1 MILFWQGKNLKKS
14 FVVLA
19 VFAFI
24 IGSLFYFRL
33 PVSAFFLN
41 KGIEEYVG
49 KNLSSAKSYLNL
61 AKFADTKN
69 PIIYSYLG
77 RIYVA
82 RSQYNLA
89 EDNFIAA
96 LNLGVKDKDKEIYYG
111 TLYGLAYTY
120 DQLKQFEKAVNYYKE
135 AAALYPNA
143 PLTSQYRAAFLN
155 YQNLNKP
162 EEAAQLLKQLSS
174 LIEKVQDVK
183 VGEADQAAV
192 FNLLARLYL
201 FFGDSTLAIDSAKKG
216 IELIEFSKVQK
227 ELDLEKQILLTSLRL
242 NLASALGK
250 DGQLIAAEKE
260 LEILRKD
267 GKDISA
273 DCALAEIYAVYAPKK
288 NYKKAVEIVE
298 LLLKDGK
305 NIVFSAG
312 FPDRA
317 CRSALSWGYIKTG
330 QTVKAAKA
338 IEQYRAAFVS
348 ENQSAAMKR
357 DLENLGKELAL
368 QEK

>member
-1 MILFWQGKNLKKS
+1 MFLQGKNLKKL
-14 FVVLA
+14 FLVLVVSA
-19 VFAFI
+19 VI
-24 IGSLFYFRL
+24 IGGLFYFRL
-33 PVSAFFLN
+33 SVSAFFLN

-49 KNLSSAKSYLNL
+49 KNLSLARNYLNL
-61 AKFADTKN
+61 AKLADAKN

-82 RSQYNLA
+82 GSQYILA
-89 EDNFIAA
+89 EDNFITA
-96 LNLGVKDKDKEIYYG
+96 LDLGVKDKDKKIYYD

-120 DQLKQFEKAVNYYKE
+120 EKLSQLEKAVNYYKE
-135 AAALYPNA
+135 AIALYPNK
-143 PLTSQYRAAFLN
+143 PLISQYRVAFLN
-155 YQNLNKP
+155 YQNLNRP
-162 EEAAQLLKQLSS
+162 EEATQLLEQLSS
-174 LIEKVQDVK
+174 LIEEAQDTNVYE
-183 VGEADQAAV
+183 GDQAAV

-201 FFGDSTLAIDSAKKG
+201 FSGDSKLAIDSAKKG
-216 IELIEFSKVQK
+216 IELIEFIKVQK
-227 ELDLEKQILLTSLRL
+227 ELDSEKQILLTSLRL
-242 NLASALGK
+242 NLASALGQG
-250 DGQLIAAEKE
+250 GQLTVAEKE

-298 LLLKDGK
+298 LLLKEGK

-330 QTVKAAKA
+330 QTGKAVEA
-338 IEQYRAAFVS
+338 IKQYRAAFVS
-348 ENQSAAMKR
+348 ENQSSAMKR
-357 DLENLGKELAL
+357 DLENLEKELAL